1 MNIPQDLFYTKEH
14 EWARIEGNLATV
26 GIADY
31 AQSSLG
37 DITFTELPK
46 VGDEVKQFEKIS
58 TIESVKAVSDVY
70 APVSGKIVKI
80 NEDLINSPEVIN
92 QSPHEKGWFVV
103 IEIKDEKEKEKI
115 LTSQAYEEYLKGQ
128 SK

>member
-1 MNIPQDLFYTKEH
+1 MNMPQDLLYTKEH
-14 EWARIEGNLATV
+14 EWVRIKGNLATV

-31 AQSSLG
+31 AQGSLG
-37 DITFTELPK
+37 DITFIELPK
-46 VGDEVKQFEKIS
+46 VGDKVEQFGEIS

-80 NEDLINSPEVIN
+80 NEELINSPEIIN
-92 QSPHEKGWFVV
+92 QSPYEKGWFVV
-103 IEIKDEKEKEKI
+103 IEIKDEREKENL
-115 LTSQAYEEYLKGQ
+115 LTSQAYEEYLKGL

>member
-14 EWARIEGNLATV
+14 EWVRIKGNLATV

-31 AQSSLG
+31 AQGSLG
-37 DITFTELPK
+37 DITFIELPK
-46 VGDEVKQFEKIS
+46 VGDKVKQFGEIS

-80 NEDLINSPEVIN
+80 NEELINSPEIIN
-92 QSPHEKGWFVV
+92 QSPYEKGWFVV
-103 IEIKDEKEKEKI
+103 IEIRDKEEKEN
-115 LTSQAYEEYLKGQ
+115 LLSPQAYEEYLKGL
-128 SK
+128 SR